1 MNPNCFLPRHF
12 SKNNNM
18 LTSKKTDKK
27 HCTVSFTS
35 EEAIGELVVQK
46 IINHNGKGSRI
57 YGVPGAGW
65 YLEDQYI
72 QNAIDQ
78 GNLVYHNMTDETSAV
93 FAAAYDSEVTEN
105 PQPGQV
111 GVAFTTAGP
120 GVACAV
126 NGIANASSETKSV
139 VIFCGYANNS
149 NFQFIDENLIKPITR
164 KVYRLTENT
173 VNPGQIIED
182 AFFIAKYGT
191 TESPCRGPVVLL
203 VDQTAWRLPYRYNSC
218 VHKYQREI
226 DHEGIESMIN
236 KIISS
241 IHSKTL
247 LIIRV
252 GERINIDIIHRLAEL
267 TRIFKNIYLHLTFIS
282 KPYLNYSDFEN
293 VGYEGPEGMAAP
305 CITDQYKKTD
315 IVIDL
320 ATDIELNNVML
331 VNIKDLLQEN
341 AKIFFILSQTL
352 SITPKGSNQS
362 NTLLTDPNI
371 FSIALIS
378 KLNACMPNI
387 EEIWKSKR
395 QLENSQLRDLILN
408 YKKQKNEETEVLT
421 VASFV
426 CQILWC
432 IYGMQEDNIGAENDN
447 FNLVINDKN
456 LYSYDIGTGAFI
468 VGSFI
473 FTKEIDHQL
482 PFADYSSIGS
492 SMAGAT
498 GRSWSGYYK
507 GDIIEFIGDG
517 GYLNISQSFVN
528 LVNSVCSSP
537 SKRCLFIIMNDFSYT
552 NVANGERKVFGYATQ
567 ITSTVP
573 IQKNIHIIDSL
584 KALIGPKC
592 IKTLVLEDMYTESVE
607 LKDFIEKW
615 YKKDDSFSAGG
626 FYLLEYRTQS
636 GYPRYE
642 GLKNKTE
649 KE

>member
-1 MNPNCFLPRHF
+1 MNPNRFLPRHF
-12 SKNNNM
+12 VKNKSVCYSKR
-18 LTSKKTDKK
+18 TDTK
-27 HCTVSFTS
+27 HCTVSLTS
-35 EEAIGELVVQK
+35 RKTIGELVVEK
-46 IINHNGKGSRI
+46 IINQNGKGSRI

-72 QNAIDQ
+72 QNAIDKE
-78 GNLVYHNMTDETSAV
+78 NLVYKNMTDETSAV
-93 FAAAYDSEVTEN
+93 FAAAYDSEVTES

-126 NGIANASSETKSV
+126 NGIANANTETKSV
-139 VIFCGYANNS
+139 VIFSGYANNS
-149 NFQFIDENLIKPITR
+149 NFQFIDENLMKSITR

-173 VNPGQIIED
+173 VNPEQIIED
-182 AFFIAKYGT
+182 AFLIAKYGT
-191 TESPCRGPVVLL
+191 TETPCRGPVVLL
-203 VDQTAWRLPYRYNSC
+203 VDQTAWRLPYKYNDC
-218 VHKYQREI
+218 VHKYQRKI
-226 DHEGIESMIN
+226 DHQGIKSMIN
-236 KIISS
+236 KIICS

-247 LIIRV
+247 IIIRI

-267 TRIFKNIYLHLTFIS
+267 TKVFKNIYLHLTFIS
-282 KPYLNYSDFEN
+282 KPYLNYSYFEN

-331 VNIKDLLQEN
+331 VNIRDLVHKN

-352 SITPKGSNQS
+352 SITPKGSNKC

-371 FSIALIS
+371 FSNALIV

-387 EEIWKSKR
+387 ERVWKTER
-395 QLENSQLRDLILN
+395 DLENSQLRNLILN
-408 YKKQKNEETEVLT
+408 YKKQKNEETGVLT

-432 IYGMQEDNIGAENDN
+432 IYGMQENNIGAENDN
-447 FNLVINDKN
+447 FNLVIDDKN

-473 FTKEIDHQL
+473 FTKKIDHQL
-482 PFADYSSIGS
+482 PFADYSSIGT

-498 GRSWSGYYK
+498 GRLWSGYYK

-537 SKRCLFIIMNDFSYT
+537 SQRCLFIIMNDFSYT
-552 NVANGERKVFGYATQ
+552 NVANGERKVFGYTTQ

-592 IKTLVLEDMYTESVE
+592 IKSLVLEDMYTESVE
-607 LKDFIEKW
+607 LEDFIKKW

-626 FYLLEYRTQS
+626 FYLLEYRTRS

-642 GLKNKTE
+642 GVKNNT
-649 KE
+649 